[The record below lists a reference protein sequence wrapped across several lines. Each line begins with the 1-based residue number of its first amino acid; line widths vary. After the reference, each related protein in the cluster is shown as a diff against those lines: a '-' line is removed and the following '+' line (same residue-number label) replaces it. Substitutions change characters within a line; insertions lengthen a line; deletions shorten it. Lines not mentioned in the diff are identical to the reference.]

1 MEAERAALQQEFMPD
16 PESQADVSTAAVNGA
31 NSEVMNGGLESS
43 SLAEDIPLDLEFEGD
58 IESRRSSRVANRSL
72 SGVIEEDETTMYTIG
87 ERSTQYAESINSVS
101 EKVATASEAPN
112 DDVTILTE
120 NLSVVATEEG
130 NENNNRI
137 RQLTIKPGDQLASKH
152 PPLVAVEVTVRSLE
166 TATGSPVLFIHMCSC
181 FSR

>member
-31 NSEVMNGGLESS
+31 NSEVMDGGLESHP

-72 SGVIEEDETTMYTIG
+72 SGVVEEDETTMYTIG
-87 ERSTQYAESINSVS
+87 ERSTQYAESINSFS
-101 EKVATASEAPN
+101 DKVATASEAPN
-112 DDVTILTE
+112 DDVTLLTE

-130 NENNNRI
+130 NENNNRV
-137 RQLTIKPGDQLASKH
+137 RQLTVKPGDQLASKH

-166 TATGSPVLFIHMCSC
+166 TATGSPVPFIHM
-181 FSR
+181 